1 MLLKNQKDQSHF
13 YGEKN
18 RFKPFNMSLQFKSLQ
33 QLNSESINYQYNEQL
48 SLNFYFKLC
57 DQLLNKTFAIFDYQ
71 KWKLKLKF
79 DDSLKDNVITDNAM
93 EWCYI
98 LQMRYLDLVNNKLTS
113 HSEFLVNEN
122 SVQLMM
128 IRKQLIHR
136 IKDEVPLII
145 ENVEWL
151 KEQLKRKY
159 KDLERNK
166 HHELLN
172 DLEAKKIQD
181 LKKLV
186 KEETDFR
193 KEAVLKYN
201 LHHTSDEF
209 NSNIQLSRQHQI
221 EKDQFIQSIKRKTQ
235 IQQHDSQQKKIKYG
249 VEDLV
254 SSLSTRS
261 SSGYSLPVLTP
272 HASSDN
278 LSLLDYNTKNNSNTI
293 RNDENCIKYT
303 LPKL

>member
-1 MLLKNQKDQSHF
+1 
-13 YGEKN
+13 
-18 RFKPFNMSLQFKSLQ
+18 MSLQFKSLQ
-33 QLNSESINYQYNEQL
+33 QLNAESTNYQYNEQL
-48 SLNFYFKLC
+48 SLSFYFKLC

-71 KWKLKLKF
+71 KWKVKLEY
-79 DDSLKDNVITDNAM
+79 DESLKDKMITDNAM

-98 LQMRYLDLVNNKLTS
+98 LQMRYLDIVNNKLTS

-122 SVQLMM
+122 TTQLMM

-136 IKDEVPLII
+136 IKNEVPLII

-151 KEQLKRKY
+151 KEQLKLKY
-159 KDLERNK
+159 DDLEKNK

-172 DLEAKKIQD
+172 DLEAKKVQD

-186 KEETDFR
+186 REETGVR
-193 KEAVLKYN
+193 KEAILKYN
-201 LHHTSDEF
+201 LHNTSDEY

-235 IQQHDSQQKKIKYG
+235 LRQQDSQKKKIKYG

-254 SSLSTRS
+254 SSLNTRPS
-261 SSGYSLPVLTP
+261 FGYSLPILTP

-278 LSLLDYNTKNNSNTI
+278 LSQLNSNTRSNSNI
-293 RNDENCIKYT
+293 SRNEENCIKYT

>member
-1 MLLKNQKDQSHF
+1 
-13 YGEKN
+13 
-18 RFKPFNMSLQFKSLQ
+18 MSLQFKSLQ
-33 QLNSESINYQYNEQL
+33 QLNAESTNYQYNEQL
-48 SLNFYFKLC
+48 SLSFYFKLC

-71 KWKLKLKF
+71 KWKVKLEY
-79 DDSLKDNVITDNAM
+79 DESLKDKMITDNAM

-98 LQMRYLDLVNNKLTS
+98 LQMRYLDIVNNKLTS

-122 SVQLMM
+122 TTQLMM

-136 IKDEVPLII
+136 IKNEVPLII

-151 KEQLKRKY
+151 KEQLKLKY
-159 KDLERNK
+159 DDLEKNK

-172 DLEAKKIQD
+172 DLEAKKVQD

-186 KEETDFR
+186 REETGVR
-193 KEAVLKYN
+193 KEAILKYN
-201 LHHTSDEF
+201 LHNTSDEY
-209 NSNIQLSRQHQI
+209 NRNIQLSRQHQI

-235 IQQHDSQQKKIKYG
+235 LRQQDSQKKKIKYG

-254 SSLSTRS
+254 SSLNTRPS
-261 SSGYSLPVLTP
+261 FGYSLPILTP

-278 LSLLDYNTKNNSNTI
+278 LSKLNSNTRSNSNI
-293 RNDENCIKYT
+293 SRNEENCIKYT